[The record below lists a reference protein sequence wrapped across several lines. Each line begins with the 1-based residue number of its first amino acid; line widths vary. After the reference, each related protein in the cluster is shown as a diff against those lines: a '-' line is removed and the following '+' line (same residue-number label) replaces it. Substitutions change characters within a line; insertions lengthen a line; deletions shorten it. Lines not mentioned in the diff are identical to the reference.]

1 MNTSL
6 ERPSLELVAELT
18 VQVAAPIEI
27 GVTPGGHRR
36 VIPIIGGT
44 VSGPGLNGQKGLK
57 GRVLAAGADF
67 QLVQPADGTAQLDA
81 RYVLALDDGTHV
93 FVANRAL
100 RRASPEVTAR
110 LMRGEAVDPGLVYF
124 RCQPAFEAPPGP
136 WRWLMDHVFIGTGVR
151 RPDCV
156 EMAFY
161 RVT

>member
-1 MNTSL
+1 MPGTGSMNELPTPTL
-6 ERPSLELVAELT
+6 EPFARLT

-27 GVTPGGHRR
+27 GETPGGRRR

-44 VSGPGLNGQKGLK
+44 VSGPAIS
-57 GRVLAAGADF
+57 GRVLPAGADF
-67 QLVQPADGTAQLDA
+67 QQVRPEGVAELDA
-81 RYVLALDDGTHV
+81 RYVLALDDGTQV
-93 FVANRAL
+93 FVVNRAL

-110 LMRGEAVDPGLVYF
+110 LMRGEAVDPSLVYF
-124 RCQPAFEAPPGP
+124 RCTPSFEVADGP
-136 WRWLMDHVFIGTGVR
+136 WRWLMEHLFVGTGIR